1 MESPRWEPPGTDTGW
16 WLEWEKQEMRKRGC
30 LSFYLDFFRCSSSGS
45 CTERAEADIDQKT
58 EGHPSPKPWQRGSQG
73 AKWALAEP
81 RPGLGASRRVRP
93 ALGCHLLN
101 SVPVR
106 WARMRKERDWP
117 VPGRGRQSSVSSIS
131 RCLLASG
138 TSGRSGCLWGGCGS
152 EPHVES
158 GQWGQPLPW
167 NWYMWAMVM
176 GEWEGQGWAPAGWM
190 GGR

>member
-1 MESPRWEPPGTDTGW
+1 MVAGTGKAGHETEV
-16 WLEWEKQEMRKRGC
+16 LVPVT
-30 LSFYLDFFRCSSSGS
+30 LTSSGAPHPGLALRGQRQAL
-45 CTERAEADIDQKT
+45 TKRRQRATPAL
-58 EGHPSPKPWQRGSQG
+58 SPGRGSQG
-73 AKWALAEP
+73 AEQAPDEP
-81 RPGLGASRRVRP
+81 IPRLGARRRVCP

-152 EPHVES
+152 EPHV
-158 GQWGQPLPW
+158 GGRQWGQPLPGIGTCGPW
-167 NWYMWAMVM
+167 WWE
-176 GEWEGQGWAPAGWM
+176 GREGQGWDSAG
-190 GGR
+190 